1 MKKRVL
7 FVINSL
13 GCGGAEKS
21 LVSLLSVMDYSRYQ
35 VDLQMF
41 RPEGMFIELLNPN
54 VSVLPTLPYIK
65 YCSKECDV
73 KFNLRYLLTRICTAV
88 GLRLPHRVHGQ
99 PLHDA
104 QRYWKLTER
113 VFEPLPNKYDV
124 AIAWGQGNPT
134 HFVAT
139 KVVAEKKIA
148 FVNVDYI
155 KAGHNKYFDRP
166 YYEKFDYI
174 ASVSSVQQQA
184 MQEVFPD
191 LEDQM
196 VTIYDIRNQELIEK
210 MAEEYIPYQKKPNTK
225 IFVTVGRMVSPKG
238 YDLAVGAAKYL
249 KDNGLNFKWYFVG
262 DGPEMKKIQSLIRQN
277 GLQNIV
283 VPVGAKENPYPY
295 IKCADIYIQ
304 TSKFE
309 GFCLTLAEARALHI
323 PPVSTNFDAVY
334 NQLRDGETGLIVEMN
349 PNSIARAIG
358 RLLADDM
365 LQEKIVSNLKIERI
379 GNEEEVQKLY
389 DLMEGMEVEERT
401 SALP

>member
-13 GCGGAEKS
+13 ECGGAEKS
-21 LVSLLSVMDYSRYQ
+21 LVSLLSVMDYSKYQ

-41 RPEGMFIELLNPN
+41 RVEGMFMGLLDSN
-54 VSVLPTLPYIK
+54 VSILPTLPYIK
-65 YCSKECDV
+65 YCNIDSDA
-73 KFNLRYLLTRICTAV
+73 KFSLRYMLTRVCTTV
-88 GLRLPHRVHGQ
+88 GLRMPLSVHGQ

-104 QRYWKLTER
+104 QRYWKLAGG
-113 VFEPLPNKYDV
+113 VFDPMPQKYDV

-139 KVVAEKKIA
+139 KVNADKKIA

-166 YYEKFDYI
+166 YYEEYDYI
-174 ASVSSVQQQA
+174 ASVSNAQQRA

-191 LEDQM
+191 LADRM
-196 VTIYDIRNQELIEK
+196 VTIYDIRNQKLIEK
-210 MAEEYIPYQKKPNTK
+210 MAEEYVPYQKEANTK
-225 IFVTVGRMVSPKG
+225 VFVTVGRIVSPKG
-238 YDLAVGAAKYL
+238 YDLAVGAAKHL
-249 KDNGLNFKWYFVG
+249 KEHGLKFKWYFVG
-262 DGPEMKKIQSLIRQN
+262 DGPEMGEIQTLIQRN

-283 VPVGAKENPYPY
+283 IPVGAKENPYPY
-295 IKCADIYIQ
+295 MKNADVYVQ

-334 NQLRDGETGLIVEMN
+334 NQLRDGENGLIVEMN
-349 PNSIARAIG
+349 PQSIAHAIERFLEDH
-358 RLLADDM
+358 RLL
-365 LQEKIVSNLKIERI
+365 EKVVSNLKLEHI
-379 GNEEEVQKLY
+379 GNEGEIQKLY
-389 DLMEGMEVEERT
+389 DLMEGY
-401 SALP
+401 SS

>member
-41 RPEGMFIELLNPN
+41 RPEGIFMKLLDPN
-54 VSVLPTLPYIK
+54 VLVLPPLPYMK
-65 YCSKECDV
+65 YCSKDCDV
-73 KFNLRYLLTRICTAV
+73 KFSLRYLLTRISTAV

-104 QRYWKLTER
+104 QCYWKLTGR
-113 VFEPLPNKYDV
+113 AFEPLPNKYDV
-124 AIAWGQGNPT
+124 AVAWGQGNPT

-155 KAGHNKYFDRP
+155 KAGHNKYFDQP

-174 ASVSSVQQQA
+174 ASVSSAQQQA

-210 MAEEYIPYQKKPNTK
+210 MAEEYIPYQKEPNSK
-225 IFVTVGRMVSPKG
+225 ILVTVGRMASPKG
-238 YDLAVGAAKYL
+238 YDLAVGAAEYL
-249 KDNGLNFKWYFVG
+249 KNDGLNFKWYFVG
-262 DGPEMKKIQSLIRQN
+262 DGPEMERIQSLIRQK
-277 GLQNIV
+277 GLQNVV

-295 IKCADIYIQ
+295 IKCADVYIQ

-323 PPVSTNFDAVY
+323 PPVSTNFNAVY
-334 NQLRDGETGLIVEMN
+334 NQLRDGENGLIVEMK
-349 PNSIARAIG
+349 PESIAKAVE
-358 RLLADDM
+358 RLVEDSSLR
-365 LQEKIVSNLKIERI
+365 EKIVSNLKREKV
-379 GNEEEVQKLY
+379 GNEEEIQKLY
-389 DLMEGMEVEERT
+389 NLMEESE
-401 SALP
+401 S